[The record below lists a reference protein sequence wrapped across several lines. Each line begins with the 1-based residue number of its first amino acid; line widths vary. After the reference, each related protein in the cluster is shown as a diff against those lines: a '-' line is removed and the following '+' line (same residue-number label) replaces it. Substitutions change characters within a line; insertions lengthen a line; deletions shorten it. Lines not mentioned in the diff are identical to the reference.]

1 MSLLLLFGGAG
12 IPPVYLTPPTIC
24 YPTTATVQR
33 GDVDRGETN
42 TILGYFNTS
51 AMAYGLNTSAMVIGL
66 NTSAMADRRSGG
78 VSATNDR
85 SDGGVSAMNDRFDGG
100 TSAAADRADG
110 GTSANVKTCML
121 GGGS

>member
-12 IPPVYLTPPTIC
+12 IPPVYLTPPPIC
-24 YPTTATVQR
+24 YPTTAYAWR
-33 GDVDRGETN
+33 GDVDRGQTN
-42 TILGYFNTS
+42 TILIWMNTS
-51 AMAYGLNTSAMVIGL
+51 AS
-66 NTSAMADRRSGG
+66 ADRF
-78 VSATNDR
+78 
-85 SDGGVSAMNDRFDGG
+85 DGGVSAMNDRFDGG